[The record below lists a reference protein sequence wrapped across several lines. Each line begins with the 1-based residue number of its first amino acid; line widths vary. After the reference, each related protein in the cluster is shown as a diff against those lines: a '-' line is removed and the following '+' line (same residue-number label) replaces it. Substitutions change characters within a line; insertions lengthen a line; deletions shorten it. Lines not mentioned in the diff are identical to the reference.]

1 MLTFRYL
8 AGYNLSLE
16 ISTLSDSIAY
26 NQGKENVYMIH
37 ELSISGVLMRVPVQ
51 DLLYSSRETAC
62 IACGLWS
69 QDMNLRYG
77 SGHEPK
83 RLIQDLNYAHPEG

>member
-1 MLTFRYL
+1 
-8 AGYNLSLE
+8 
-16 ISTLSDSIAY
+16 
-26 NQGKENVYMIH
+26 
-37 ELSISGVLMRVPVQ
+37 MRVPVQ

-77 SGHEPK
+77 SGYGPK